1 MLLNSIEVENFRVFE
16 RLALDTGKRLTLL
29 VGNNGAGKTS
39 VLDAI
44 AIGFG
49 AAFTYL
55 PEVAGRALSKK
66 DIRQKDNRLSPYARI
81 AMDTVSGV
89 KWDRLLRR
97 DQTRSTVLA
106 VPRSTGVRELE
117 RSLERRIVEPLQQGM
132 VFDLPVIAYYGVSRA
147 LLDVPLRR
155 RGFPRKYSRLEALSG
170 ALQADSRFKSA
181 FMWFY
186 NKENEEHRLQKERK
200 SFDVSLP
207 ELNAVREAISRMMPD
222 ISEPHIAL
230 NPLRFAVRRGTEELD
245 IMQLSDG
252 YKTLLGLVIDLSV
265 RMAQANPHRDNP
277 LDAEAVVLI
286 DEIDLHLHPTWQ
298 QRVVE
303 DLLRT
308 FTNTQFVLTTH
319 SPFIV
324 ESINNLM
331 KRHRISSLPMDEEI
345 KLLLP
350 LDPSDC
356 SAYLMTESDGAV
368 SILDEELGL
377 FQDKLLDYFN
387 ELSQTY
393 EAMRDLEWEH
403 RQ

>member
-1 MLLNSIEVENFRVFE
+1 
-16 RLALDTGKRLTLL
+16 
-29 VGNNGAGKTS
+29 
-39 VLDAI
+39 
-44 AIGFG
+44 
-49 AAFTYL
+49 
-55 PEVAGRALSKK
+55 
-66 DIRQKDNRLSPYARI
+66 
-81 AMDTVSGV
+81 
-89 KWDRLLRR
+89 
-97 DQTRSTVLA
+97 
-106 VPRSTGVRELE
+106 
-117 RSLERRIVEPLQQGM
+117 M

-147 LLDVPLRR
+147 LLEVPLRR
-155 RGFPRKYSRLEALSG
+155 RGFPRQYSRLEALSG

-200 SFDVSLP
+200 SFDVTLP

-265 RMAQANPHRDNP
+265 RMAQANPHRDNL

-377 FQDKLLDYFN
+377 FQDKLLDCFN